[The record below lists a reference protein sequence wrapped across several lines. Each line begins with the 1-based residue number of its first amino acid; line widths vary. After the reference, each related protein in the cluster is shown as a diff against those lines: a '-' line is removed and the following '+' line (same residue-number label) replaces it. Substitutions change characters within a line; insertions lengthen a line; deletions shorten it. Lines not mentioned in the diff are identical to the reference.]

1 MSSSRISCLALVSLL
16 LAALPAAGQVADR
29 PSSARPLLEQ
39 GVELLR
45 KGEADQA
52 EPLLRQAAL
61 AAPEDA
67 LVYFYLGSA
76 QMAQSEYPDAASSLR
91 RALRL
96 NEVKPALGRANWREA
111 QDNLGLALAF
121 QQEYGQ
127 AKKVYEE
134 ALEKDPGYPAFS
146 YNLACVCSRAGDRL
160 GAIAALREALLADAR
175 QESGPTLPDPSVDQD
190 LKGLLG
196 DPRFQATLLVAIGPQ
211 PNDGPGSA
219 LMREGARLLSAGEDT
234 AAEAKERAAIA
245 AEPDSSRAWFFLGGA
260 LEEQNHLPEAAEAF
274 GKALAADNPP
284 GRVLSKPMRRHALM
298 VEGMAALAKGQGEAA
313 AGFFQAASALDPFH
327 PMAFYDLGRAFALQG
342 KMKEAAQAVR
352 KAENLKDNLT
362 AVEGPLPDP
371 AKDPAFDRWS
381 GNPAWQALLKGET
394 AAPSS
399 GSPKAPVR

>member
-1 MSSSRISCLALVSLL
+1 MRAPWMSSITMMALFVFT
-16 LAALPAAGQVADR
+16 LPAVGQSADQGFK
-29 PSSARPLLEQ
+29 PQPLLEQ
-39 GVELLR
+39 GVALLK

-76 QMAQSEYPDAASSLR
+76 QMAQSEYSDAASSLR

-96 NEVKPALGRANWREA
+96 NEANSSLGRANWREA

-127 AKKVYEE
+127 AKKVYEA
-134 ALEKDPGYPAFS
+134 ALAKDPDYPPFS

-160 GAIAALREALLADAR
+160 GAIAALREALLVDAR

-219 LMREGARLLSAGEDT
+219 LMREGARLLSAGEDA

-245 AEPDSSRAWFFLGGA
+245 AEPSSPRAWFFLGGA
-260 LEEQNHLPEAAEAF
+260 LEEQKRLPEAAEAYA
-274 GKALAADNPP
+274 KALAADNPP

-298 VEGMAALAKGQGEAA
+298 AEGMAALAKGQGEAA
-313 AGFFQAASALDPFH
+313 VGFFQAASALDPFH

-352 KAENLKDNLT
+352 KAEDLKDNLT

-381 GNPAWQALLKGET
+381 KDPAWRALLSGET
-394 AAPSS
+394 AAPSA
-399 GSPKAPVR
+399 GAPKAPVP